1 MKFWILIISY
11 GISLNVFSFDVQ
23 ILHTNDVH
31 GLVEHSVFDK
41 KIGGFEKLKAIIE
54 REKKQALS
62 QNIPTLLFDSGDFL
76 EGSIFY
82 MADKGRSLFQLMD
95 SIGYNAVTMGNHD
108 WLMGINSMN
117 DMLKHSKFNFDY

>member
-41 KIGGFEKLKAIIE
+41 KIGGHGWKDLYEKIQKPSFDEPKNNEADYLLIHDKNTEEIILKI
-54 REKKQALS
+54 KK
-62 QNIPTLLFDSGDFL
+62 I
-76 EGSIFY
+76 
-82 MADKGRSLFQLMD
+82 
-95 SIGYNAVTMGNHD
+95 
-108 WLMGINSMN
+108 
-117 DMLKHSKFNFDY
+117 LK